1 MRRPV
6 PAWPVALV
14 ARGTLAL
21 ALLLAFGCSSARGP
35 VSVPVS
41 VQPTPPE
48 AERLVAR
55 ADALAE
61 AGEGWAARYLY
72 QRVLREFPDDPAVP
86 AALHGLGRLETDPGR
101 GFRNYRAAYS
111 AFTRL
116 VAEYPGSRW
125 AADARAWQATLGDLL
140 AYEEA
145 AARMK
150 LQLRWREEE
159 AAGLRLQIQQLKSID
174 LGLER
179 RQ

>member
-1 MRRPV
+1 MRRLV
-6 PAWPVALV
+6 AAWPVALV
-14 ARGTLAL
+14 ARGILAL
-21 ALLLAFGCSSARGP
+21 ALLLAFGCSSAPG
-35 VSVPVS
+35 PVS

-55 ADALAE
+55 ADALAG

-72 QRVLREFPDDPAVP
+72 QQVLREFPADPAIP
-86 AALHGLGRLETDPGR
+86 AALYGLGRLETDPAR

-116 VAEYPGSRW
+116 VTEYPGSRW

-159 AAGLRLQIQQLKSID
+159 VAGLRLQIQRLKGID